1 MQKMDNEMKQFC
13 DDLLLS
19 VRQMKAGEWA
29 RKTEF
34 IPQTDGTVRR
44 LVTLTDGTIESDELL
59 TPAASTRINTGLTQ
73 LQFAKLLGVSV
84 RTLQGWEQGRR
95 QPTGAA
101 KTLFKI
107 AERQPN
113 VLKEL
118 ANDSYSQN
126 KL

>member
-1 MQKMDNEMKQFC
+1 MDNEMKQFC

-44 LVTLTDGTIESDELL
+44 LVTLSDGTIESDELL

>member
-1 MQKMDNEMKQFC
+1 MDNEMKKFC

-19 VRQMKAGEWA
+19 VRQMKNGEWS

-34 IPQTDGTVRR
+34 IPQKDGMVRR
-44 LVTLTDGTIESDELL
+44 LVTLADGAVESDELL
-59 TPAASTRINTGLTQ
+59 TAAASTRINTGLTQ
-73 LQFAKLLGVSV
+73 TQFAKLLGVSV

-118 ANDSYSQN
+118 ADSN
-126 KL
+126 GHATAAN

>member
-1 MQKMDNEMKQFC
+1 MDNEMKQFC

-44 LVTLTDGTIESDELL
+44 LVTLTDGTIERDELL
-59 TPAASTRINTGLTQ
+59 TSAASTRINTGLTQ

-126 KL
+126 RL

>member
-1 MQKMDNEMKQFC
+1 MDNEMKQFC

-19 VRQMKAGEWA
+19 VRQMKNGEWS

-34 IPQTDGTVRR
+34 IPQKDGMVRR
-44 LVTLTDGTIESDELL
+44 LVTLADGAVESDELL
-59 TPAASTRINTGLTQ
+59 TAAASTRINTGLTQ
-73 LQFAKLLGVSV
+73 TQFAKLLGVSV

-118 ANDSYSQN
+118 ADSN
-126 KL
+126 GHATAAN

>member
-44 LVTLTDGTIESDELL
+44 LVTLSDGTIESDELL

>member
-1 MQKMDNEMKQFC
+1 MDKEMKQFC

-59 TPAASTRINTGLTQ
+59 TSAASTRINTGLTQ

-126 KL
+126 RL

>member
-1 MQKMDNEMKQFC
+1 MDNEMKQFC

>member
-1 MQKMDNEMKQFC
+1 MDNEMKQFC

-59 TPAASTRINTGLTQ
+59 TSAASTRINTGLTQ
-73 LQFAKLLGVSV
+73 QQFAKLLGVSV

-118 ANDSYSQN
+118 AYDSYSQN

>member
-59 TPAASTRINTGLTQ
+59 TSAASTRINTGLTQ

-126 KL
+126 RL

>member
-59 TPAASTRINTGLTQ
+59 TLAASTRINTGLTQ

-118 ANDSYSQN
+118 ANDSCGQN
-126 KL
+126 RL

>member
-1 MQKMDNEMKQFC
+1 MDNEMKQFC

-59 TPAASTRINTGLTQ
+59 TLAASTRINTGLTQ

-118 ANDSYSQN
+118 ANDSRGQN
-126 KL
+126 RL

>member
-1 MQKMDNEMKQFC
+1 MDNEMKQFC

-59 TPAASTRINTGLTQ
+59 TLAASTRINTGLTQ

-118 ANDSYSQN
+118 ANDSCGQN
-126 KL
+126 RL

>member
-1 MQKMDNEMKQFC
+1 MDNEMKQFC

-59 TPAASTRINTGLTQ
+59 TSAASTRINTGLTQ

-126 KL
+126 RL

>member
-1 MQKMDNEMKQFC
+1 MDNEMKQFC

-34 IPQTDGTVRR
+34 IPQTDGKVRR

-59 TPAASTRINTGLTQ
+59 TSVASTRINTGLTQ

-118 ANDSYSQN
+118 ANDSRGQN
-126 KL
+126 RL

>member
-1 MQKMDNEMKQFC
+1 MDNEMKQFC

-19 VRQMKAGEWA
+19 VRQMKAGEWT

-59 TPAASTRINTGLTQ
+59 TSAASTRLNTGLTQ

-118 ANDSYSQN
+118 ANES
-126 KL
+126 

>member
-1 MQKMDNEMKQFC
+1 MDSEMKQFC

-19 VRQMKAGEWA
+19 VHQMKTGEWA

-34 IPQTDGTVRR
+34 IPQADGMVRR
-44 LVTLTDGTIESDELL
+44 LVTLVDGRIESDELM
-59 TPAASTRINTGLTQ
+59 TSVASTRINTGLTQ

-107 AERQPN
+107 VQRQPD

-118 ANDSYSQN
+118 ANESFS
-126 KL
+126 

>member
-1 MQKMDNEMKQFC
+1 MDNEMKQFC

-19 VRQMKAGEWA
+19 VRQMKVGEWA

-59 TPAASTRINTGLTQ
+59 TLAASTRINTGLTQ

-118 ANDSYSQN
+118 ANDSCGQN
-126 KL
+126 RL